1 MLKTATKNAAT
12 LERISHLVTADSYL
26 PHSGGSRV
34 YYAALYKNLLAQYPD
49 TVTLLTKKVPGWKE
63 FDRTERAENFRI
75 RRRFHPLPNWKYW
88 QWPKALPQ
96 LMHAAGTALAG
107 RYDCLH
113 CGDLFPQA
121 LNGVWLRRM
130 FKLPLVI
137 FCHGDEIS
145 QTDKRR
151 YQPRVR
157 DYIYRH
163 ADAIIAA
170 NQFACDGLAR
180 IGIPEERVHKLTPGV
195 DLGHF
200 YPKLKRADL
209 IERYALQGR
218 KVLLT
223 VARLVPRKGHKIV
236 LQALP
241 RVLDEA
247 PNLKYLIA
255 GEGPEKERLQALAI
269 ELGVQHAVTF
279 TGDIGH
285 DQICDFY
292 NLCDVF
298 AMINRLDEGGDVESF
313 GMVFTEANA
322 AGKPVI
328 GGRSGGTAEAV
339 LQGQTGFLVDPN
351 DADEVA
357 NRLILLLKNEH
368 LSRRMGAA
376 GLERVRLEFNWATR
390 AQALREITAEL
401 VMRSKHAP
409 QSHTAKS
416 SRTAS
421 VNH

>member
-1 MLKTATKNAAT
+1 MRRPSKAA
-12 LERISHLVTADSYL
+12 EVHAPDRINFLVTADSYL

-34 YYAALYKNLLAQYPD
+34 YYAALYKHLLAQYPD
-49 TVTLLTKKVPGWKE
+49 TVTLLTKKVPGWRE
-63 FDRTERAENFRI
+63 FDRNENSENLTI
-75 RRRFHPLPNWKYW
+75 RRRFRPLPNWKYW

-96 LMHAAGTALAG
+96 LLHAAGTALSR

-121 LNGVWLRRM
+121 LNGVALRRM

-145 QTDKRR
+145 QIEKRR

-157 DYIYRH
+157 DFIYRH

-195 DLGHF
+195 NLEHF
-200 YPKLKRADL
+200 QPRPRRPDL
-209 IERYALQGR
+209 INRYGLQGK

-236 LQALP
+236 LEALSK
-241 RVLDEA
+241 VLREVPD
-247 PNLKYLIA
+247 LKYLIA
-255 GEGPEKERLQALAI
+255 GEGPEKDNLQAMAR
-269 ELGVQHAVTF
+269 ELHLQDAVIF
-279 TGDIGH
+279 AGDIGH
-285 DQICDFY
+285 DQVCDVY

-298 AMINRLDEGGDVESF
+298 AMVNRLDEGGDVESF

-322 AGKPVI
+322 VGKPVI

-339 LQGQTGFLVDPN
+339 IQGQTGFLVDPSN
-351 DADEVA
+351 SDELA
-357 NRLILLLKNEH
+357 SRLVLLLKNEE
-368 LSRRMGAA
+368 LCKRMGTA
-376 GLERVRLEFNWATR
+376 GLERVRVEFNWNTR
-390 AQALREITAEL
+390 AQALREISASL
-401 VMRSKHAP
+401 LMRARHSP
-409 QSHTAKS
+409 QSQAAKAKMS
-416 SRTAS
+416 A
-421 VNH
+421 